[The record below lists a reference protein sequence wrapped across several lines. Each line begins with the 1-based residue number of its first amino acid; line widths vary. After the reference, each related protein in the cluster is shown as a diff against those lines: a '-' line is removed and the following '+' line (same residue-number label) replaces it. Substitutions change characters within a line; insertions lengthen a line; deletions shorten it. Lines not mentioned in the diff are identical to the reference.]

1 LADSKANLADQ
12 INILVECHSPSIL
25 VTLIILTVVG
35 GFSNCTLNSTL
46 NFTIVFSIVNQ
57 DMAAKASFIDHFLR
71 KPWVFDVFILLLV
84 DPNIDPNS

>member
-12 INILVECHSPSIL
+12 VNILVECHSPSIL

-35 GFSNCTLNSTL
+35 GFSNCTL